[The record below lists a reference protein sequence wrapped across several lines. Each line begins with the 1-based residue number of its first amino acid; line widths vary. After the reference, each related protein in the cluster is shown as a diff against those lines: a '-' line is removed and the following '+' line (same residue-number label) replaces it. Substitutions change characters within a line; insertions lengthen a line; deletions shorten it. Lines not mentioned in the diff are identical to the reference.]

1 MKKINKMSIATYAVS
16 ILGISLFLSHFW
28 HVGSILGISLWGTAA
43 VCGIFSI
50 YGGIIGHSQDKS
62 ELGKAY
68 LKSAAVMGCLML
80 LGLTISAVF
89 LLVPA
94 IS

>member
-1 MKKINKMSIATYAVS
+1 HKMTIVTYAVS
-16 ILGISLFLSHFW
+16 IVGVSSFIAHFW
-28 HVGSILGISLWGTAA
+28 HVGSIVAIILWGITAVFA
-43 VCGIFSI
+43 AFSI
-50 YGGIIGHSQDKS
+50 YGGIIGLSQDKS

-68 LKSAAVMGCLML
+68 LKAATVTGCLML